1 MFKVYET
8 IQVTRMVELAQG
20 QQQWTNGVESGTA
33 AISVHSVVSHRKGKC
48 LVQSVWCWSMKGGGV
63 MDQG

>member
-1 MFKVYET
+1 
-8 IQVTRMVELAQG
+8 MVELAQG
-20 QQQWTNGVESGTA
+20 QQQWTNAVESGTA

-48 LVQSVWCWSMKGGGV
+48 QCRCLGQSVWCWSMKGGGV